1 MTGRDIP
8 ALLGIFACVLLA
20 TALTWWLAERAFEYF
35 RPAEDEGEK
44 TGKDKGIKAIQSL
57 ALATVVGFASPAH
70 SQTLDLQVACSVQA
84 KKTFQ
89 EYSAEDRLESAKV
102 GMSTLSI
109 DYRSHYNTKINR
121 CLILTDKTS
130 LTGGGQTSTSVIL
143 WDVLERRT
151 YAIWLWQSHPA
162 KKYRE
167 VPPISCE
174 LTRSFNDK
182 KNCTSREEFDAFVA
196 DYMEQ

>member
-1 MTGRDIP
+1 MQSSKFWTRV
-8 ALLGIFACVLLA
+8 LGQ
-20 TALTWWLAERAFEYF
+20 
-35 RPAEDEGEK
+35 K
-44 TGKDKGIKAIQSL
+44 SL

-84 KKTFQ
+84 KKAFQ

-130 LTGGGQTSTSVIL
+130 LTGGGQTSTSVF
-143 WDVLERRT
+143 VG
-151 YAIWLWQSHPA
+151 
-162 KKYRE
+162 
-167 VPPISCE
+167 
-174 LTRSFNDK
+174 
-182 KNCTSREEFDAFVA
+182 CT
-196 DYMEQ
+196 